1 MPVAN
6 FFPSPSSRSARACPL
21 ARPPARSSSSLSVL
35 LWFALFAPVLV
46 QNETSQVSLP
56 FSLFLAFLFPVSVFL
71 AACFF
76 VFLRRRRIR
85 AAGEL
90 LRFLF
95 PFGFVR
101 ADSTTSAHCTPLMV
115 SFYPAL

>member
-35 LWFALFAPVLV
+35 LWFALFSPVLV

-56 FSLFLAFLFPVSVFL
+56 FSLFLALLFLVSVFL

-76 VFLRRRRIR
+76 FSSAVVEFVLPESYC
-85 AAGEL
+85 ASSF
-90 LRFLF
+90 RF
-95 PFGFVR
+95 
-101 ADSTTSAHCTPLMV
+101 V
-115 SFYPAL
+115 SFAPTLQPRHIARL